1 MKFKCSSS
9 QKPVHDRLELYR
21 LEKCI
26 RHEMRFKEV
35 QITRWWDWI
44 KRGFVKQMQ
53 SEFSE
58 SISFDNSNFFLL
70 QQIHKSPRFCFPLS
84 KTNIYTASLKVQ
96 THFGNKI
103 TGVCMGVG
111 GGERKERILSCILPR
126 TANIS
131 VLWEKVSKY
140 HSVLK

>member
-103 TGVCMGVG
+103 TGVCIGVG
-111 GGERKERILSCILPR
+111 GGSEKNEFFIASFRELPIYLSCGKRFLNTIPC
-126 TANIS
+126 
-131 VLWEKVSKY
+131 
-140 HSVLK
+140 

>member
-1 MKFKCSSS
+1 MLEFSKTCTWS
-9 QKPVHDRLELYR
+9 LELYR

-111 GGERKERILSCILPR
+111 GGSEKNEFFLASFRELPIYLSCGKRFLNTIPC
-126 TANIS
+126 
-131 VLWEKVSKY
+131 
-140 HSVLK
+140 

>member
-21 LEKCI
+21 LEKCM

-111 GGERKERILSCILPR
+111 GGAKR
-126 TANIS
+126 TNSFLHPSENCQYICL
-131 VLWEKVSKY
+131 VGKGF
-140 HSVLK
+140 

>member
-1 MKFKCSSS
+1 MLEFSKTCTWS
-9 QKPVHDRLELYR
+9 LELYR

-103 TGVCMGVG
+103 TGVCIGVG
-111 GGERKERILSCILPR
+111 GGSEKNEFFLASFRELPIYLSCGKRFLNTIPC
-126 TANIS
+126 
-131 VLWEKVSKY
+131 
-140 HSVLK
+140 

>member
-1 MKFKCSSS
+1 MLEFSKTCTWS
-9 QKPVHDRLELYR
+9 LELYR

-103 TGVCMGVG
+103 TGVCIGVG
-111 GGERKERILSCILPR
+111 GSEKNEFFLASFRELPIYLSCGKRFLNTIPC
-126 TANIS
+126 
-131 VLWEKVSKY
+131 
-140 HSVLK
+140 